1 MEYEYYNNFTIGT
14 ANHFGQLVYVVR
26 PSKYAHE
33 NWGDDFGNE
42 FGELGSEF
50 WGETST
56 KKEAESMIDAFV
68 NDLDTREVA

>member
-26 PSKYAHE
+26 PSKYADE